1 MSTSSFLTRN
11 DLINVIDAIF
21 PATSEDMTDAQI
33 EAFINSVEY
42 NLQNQVDYIV
52 EQGTSGI
59 WTYRKWNSGIAE
71 CWGNTS
77 GAISSGW
84 SQDGI
89 TINLPFTLLT
99 VQLAQVQFRNYQVA
113 RAYTTITGTNASSVN
128 IQTQADS
135 AVTGSFSINIK
146 GTWK

>member
-1 MSTSSFLTRN
+1 MLN
-11 DLINVIDAIF
+11 MKKVLIKMLKGDFV
-21 PATSEDMTDAQI
+21 
-33 EAFINSVEY
+33 VE
-42 NLQNQVDYIV
+42 
-52 EQGTSGI
+52 EGTEGI

-77 GAISSGW
+77 GAIPTGW
-84 SQDGI
+84 SQSGI

-99 VQLAQVQFRNYQVA
+99 VGMSQVQFRNYQVG
-113 RAYTTITGTNASSVN
+113 RAYTSIPSTNASSVN